1 LAARLDARAQPTILG
16 QAPSIVTRLLREPL
30 LHFLLLG
37 AGLFLLFDLAGGPRE
52 RAPEQVVI
60 GASDVSRLAEGFART
75 WQRPPTSEELAGLV
89 HDQVD
94 EEILYREALALGLER
109 DDTIVR
115 RRLRQ
120 KMEFLFDAE
129 APLAEPS
136 DEEIDRHRLAHRRR
150 FEEPPRVSFRHVYVS
165 VDRRGD
171 TARSD
176 AERLLARLRGSD
188 EGWEQSG
195 DALSLASSF
204 SDLEPADLSSLFG
217 GDFATAVLA
226 LPVGAWQGP
235 IASGY
240 GLHLVFVRER
250 SPARLP
256 PLAEVRETVLRD
268 LEATRR
274 AEASERRLAE
284 LRERYEVRIE
294 WPEAGG

>member
-1 LAARLDARAQPTILG
+1 MAF
-16 QAPSIVTRLLREPL
+16 LREPL

-37 AGLFLLFDLAGGPRE
+37 AGLFLLFDLVGGPRE

-60 GASDVSRLAEGFART
+60 GASEVSRLAEGFART
-75 WQRPPTSEELAGLV
+75 WQRPPTRDELAGLV
-89 HDQVD
+89 RDQVD

-120 KMEFLFDAE
+120 KMEFLLDAE

-136 DEEIDRHRLAHRRR
+136 DEEIERHRLAHPQH
-150 FEEPPRVSFRHVYVS
+150 FEEPPRVTFRHVYLS
-165 VDRRGD
+165 VDRRAD
-171 TARSD
+171 AARGD
-176 AERLLARLRGSD
+176 AERLLARLRASD
-188 EGWEQSG
+188 ESWERSG
-195 DALSLASSF
+195 DPLSLASSF
-204 SDLEPADLSSLFG
+204 SDLEPADVKSLFG
-217 GDFATAVLA
+217 GDFAAAVLA

-240 GLHLVFVRER
+240 GLHLVFVSGR

-256 PLAEVRETVLRD
+256 PLAKVRNAVLRD

-274 AEASERRLAE
+274 AEANERRLAE
-284 LRERYEVRIE
+284 LRERYEVRVE
-294 WPEAGG
+294 WPDAGG